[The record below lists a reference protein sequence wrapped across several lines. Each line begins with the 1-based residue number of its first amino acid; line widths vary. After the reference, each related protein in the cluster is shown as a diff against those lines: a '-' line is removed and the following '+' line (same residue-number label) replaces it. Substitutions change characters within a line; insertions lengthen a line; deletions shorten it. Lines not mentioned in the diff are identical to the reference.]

1 MKLVQKHPIL
11 TLLFLSLFLFLVG
24 NELLPITD
32 TAESN
37 YALTSKEMVLSG
49 DWISPQI
56 YGNYW
61 YDKPIFY
68 YWLLSAS
75 FSAFGFNEFAARL
88 PSALFGTLNVLFI
101 YWFTGKVFSKKAAL
115 PASLIFLSSLETWY
129 LSKAVITDSTLFFF
143 MSASVAFFYLGYRE
157 NRNYYY
163 LCYVFA
169 GLATLTKGPIGI
181 LLPGLA
187 CFLFLI
193 YQKNRKEILRA
204 KLFTGLLLFLAV
216 TLPWY
221 GMMTA
226 IHGKDVLLNFLGV
239 HNFLRATVS
248 EHPSQNKW
256 YYYLLIYLAGFFPY
270 SFVLPIS
277 LYKKWKSKAL
287 DLRAAGEGVHLLV
300 IYGFTVF
307 LFFQLIATKYTTYTF
322 PTLFPLAVLS
332 GVLFAEKPWVPKVA
346 ISMILIFASLTLFLA
361 PTIMMNRSGKEVGL
375 ALAKLPTDGKIIA
388 SFGEYRTSS
397 VFYSGKTIYRAVPG
411 NQIQDMKPGGLSWNA
426 KNVMP
431 FVANEKVIGN
441 QNAILISQEG
451 RDQELI
457 NMHKHLVKTDT
468 ISVPGKYDIIVSD

>member
-1 MKLVQKHPIL
+1 MKPVQKHPIL
-11 TLLFLSLFLFLVG
+11 TLLFLSLLLFLVG
-24 NELLPITD
+24 NQSLPITD

-49 DWISPQI
+49 DWMSPQI

-68 YWLLSAS
+68 YWLLSSS
-75 FSAFGFNEFAARL
+75 FAVFGFNEFAARL
-88 PSALFGTLNVLFI
+88 PAALFGTANVLFI
-101 YWFTGKVFSKKAAL
+101 YWFTGKAFSKKAAL
-115 PASLIFLSSLETWY
+115 PAALIFLSSLETWL
-129 LSKAVITDSTLFFF
+129 LSKAIITDSTLFFF
-143 MSASVAFFYLGYRE
+143 MSASVAFFYLGYME

-193 YQKNRKEILRA
+193 YQKNVKEILRA

-226 IHGKDVLLNFLGV
+226 IHGKDFLLNFLGV

-322 PTLFPLAVLS
+322 PTLFPLSILS
-332 GVLFAEKPWVPKVA
+332 GVLYTEKPWVPKVA
-346 ISMILIFASLTLFLA
+346 LGSTALFVGLTLLLA

-375 ALAKLPTDGKIIA
+375 ALAKLPTKGKIIA

-411 NQIQDMKPGGLSWNA
+411 NQIADMKPGGLSWNA

-431 FVANEKVIGN
+431 FVADEKVIGN
-441 QNAILISQEG
+441 KNAILIFQKG
-451 RDQELI
+451 RDQELLD
-457 NMHKHLVKTDT
+457 MHEHLVKTNT
-468 ISVPGKYDIIVSD
+468 ISVPGKYDIIIAD